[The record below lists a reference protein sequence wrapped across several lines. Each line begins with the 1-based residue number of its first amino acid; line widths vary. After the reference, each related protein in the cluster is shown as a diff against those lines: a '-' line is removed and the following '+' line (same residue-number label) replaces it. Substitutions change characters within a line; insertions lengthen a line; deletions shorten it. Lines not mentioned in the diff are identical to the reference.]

1 MPFPTLKDDG
11 QTVTLDLHGASVDEA
26 EGLALRVV
34 AEARRRGRS
43 SVRLIHGSSTS
54 GGGRQTIK
62 SALRTLLDDGR
73 LGVSPGNAIAGEDT
87 IVISLGHAGQPDP
100 RILTLTDLLR

>member
-26 EGLALRVV
+26 EGLALRAV

-43 SVRLIHGSSTS
+43 SVRLIHGSSTT
-54 GGGRQTIK
+54 GGSRRTIK
-62 SALRTLLDDGR
+62 ETLHELLREGR
-73 LGVSPGNAIAGEDT
+73 LGVSSANSHVGEDT
-87 IVISLGHAGQPDP
+87 LLISLGHAGRHDP
-100 RILTLTDLLR
+100 RILTMTDLLR